1 MSSTLIDRAGLAG
14 DATQA
19 LDRQG
24 VDSALITLIGG
35 TSGTAVKLQT
45 CDTATGSFTD
55 ILTLAD
61 GASDLYAGVAVDL
74 RECER
79 YIKVTGA
86 TMAIAVFGDM
96 NYNVK
101 DLTVKTGEIPS
112 GDVTV
117 EDNKTATIDVSAYTE
132 PVEVEPTD
140 GNDAMAKV
148 TVTLS
153 NIPVAGATLYA
164 WKDAS
169 DNIAYTTSETP
180 EAEGACYLAA
190 TTGLASDTIKT
201 VADDTITVTVSETDT
216 DYTRYSTGD
225 ITL

>member
-45 CDTATGSFTD
+45 CATADGSFTD
-55 ILTLAD
+55 VVTLAD

-101 DLTVKTGEIPS
+101 DLTVKTGEIPG
-112 GDVTV
+112 GDVSV
-117 EDNKTATIDVSAYTE
+117 ETNKTVTVSSNGTTE
-132 PVEVEPTD
+132 IEPSDTY
-140 GNDAMAKV
+140 DAMAKV
-148 TVTLS
+148 TLT
-153 NIPVAGATLYA
+153 VAVGLYA
-164 WKDAS
+164 FG
-169 DNIAYTTSETP
+169 T
-180 EAEGACYLAA
+180 AEGAVYLSDIPAA
-190 TTGLASDTIKT
+190 DAESVDVYVPSATGIEKTTGSYSTET
-201 VADDTITVTVSETDT
+201 GVTVSDT
-216 DYTRYSTGD
+216 VYARYADGD